1 MFSFIL
7 NKLNEIK
14 SFSYYF
20 LTPAPYSIGNI
31 AQDILFAKLT
41 TKKKIFLITIY
52 FMQKSL
58 RYKLINKSILND
70 LTINIQEYSKFE
82 KVFFN
87 IITLLINIEFVFK
100 RIIAL
105 KIKDIFDYNL
115 GEKYLFP
122 QVGWVGFHKIP
133 NKLKIYKSNLNQI
146 TLKKESQLICKGL
159 IDRISNGR
167 RMVCL
172 HIRDGKFRKD
182 YHRRSFRNSNINNYV
197 KIINFLIK
205 EGFYVIRIGRL
216 AKKRARIKSNYF
228 LDYPF
233 SKIKSDLMDL
243 YLIKRSKFLICNVS
257 GLLDVANLFNKICF
271 ITDGNRVF
279 ETTSINK
286 KSRSILKKIKKNN
299 KYISLN
305 KYINYDLKYHHYL
318 YPSTDCQFQEHNPKE
333 LFKYFKSFYYRWE
346 RNTLKKNNKIEILF
360 NKVLKKRLKRIIKYE
375 TYEGTSDRNFYNYIL
390 FMCKLKKFHYL
401 TEYLKKNY
409 I

>member
-31 AQDILFAKLT
+31 AQDILFAKINN
-41 TKKKIFLITIY
+41 KKKILLIPIY
-52 FMQKSL
+52 FMQKLL
-58 RYKLINKSILND
+58 RYKFINKSIYND
-70 LTINIQEYSKFE
+70 LKINTYEYSKFE
-82 KVFFN
+82 KVFFY
-87 IITLLINIEFVFK
+87 TVTFLINIEFVL
-100 RIIAL
+100 RRTIAL

-115 GEKYLFP
+115 GEKHLFP
-122 QVGWVGFHKIP
+122 QVGWVGIHKMP
-133 NKLKIYKSNLNQI
+133 NKLKIYKSNLNKI

-159 IDRISNGR
+159 IDRICNR
-167 RMVCL
+167 RKIVCI
-172 HIRDGKFRKD
+172 HIRDGEFKKD
-182 YHRRSFRNSNINNYV
+182 YNRRSFRNSNINNYI
-197 KIINFLIK
+197 KIIQFLIK
-205 EGFYVIRIGRL
+205 KGFYVIRIGRL
-216 AKKRARIKSNYF
+216 AQKRARIKSNYF

-243 YLIKRSKFLICNVS
+243 YLIKRSEFLICNVS

-271 ITDGNRVF
+271 IADACTVF
-279 ETTSINK
+279 DSTSINK

-299 KYISLN
+299 KHVSLD

-318 YPSTDCQFQEHNPKE
+318 YYLNDCQFQEHRPEE
-333 LFKYFKSFYYRWE
+333 LLKYFKSFYYRLK
-346 RNTLKKNNKIEILF
+346 RNSLKKNNKIEIVF

-390 FMCKLKKFHYL
+390 FMSKLKSSYL
-401 TEYLKKNY
+401 DSYLKKNY

>member
-1 MFSFIL
+1 MIFFCNLI
-7 NKLNEIK
+7 NKIEFFKI
-14 SFSYYF
+14 YII
-20 LTPAPYSIGNI
+20 TPLPYSIGDT
-31 AQDILFAKLT
+31 AQQILFARLT
-41 TKKKIFLITIY
+41 KQKKIFLIPIY

-58 RYKLINKSILND
+58 RYKLINKSIFND
-70 LTINIQEYSKFE
+70 LIINTYEYSKFE
-82 KVFFN
+82 KVFFHT
-87 IITLLINIEFVFK
+87 ITLLINIEFIIR

-122 QVGWVGFHKIP
+122 QVGWVGIHKIP
-133 NKLKIYKSNLNQI
+133 NKIKIYKSNLNQI
-146 TLKKESQLICKGL
+146 TFKKENQLVCKSL

-167 RMVCL
+167 KIVCI
-172 HIRDGKFRKD
+172 HIRDGKFKKD
-182 YHRRSFRNSNINNYV
+182 YYRRPFRNCNINNYV
-197 KIINFLIK
+197 KIIKFLIK
-205 EGFYVIRIGRL
+205 KGFYVIRVGSL
-216 AKKRARIKSNYF
+216 VEKKARIQSNYF

-271 ITDGNRVF
+271 IADGNRVF

-375 TYEGTSDRNFYNYIL
+375 TYEGTSDRNFYNNIL

-401 TEYLKKNY
+401 AEYLKKNY